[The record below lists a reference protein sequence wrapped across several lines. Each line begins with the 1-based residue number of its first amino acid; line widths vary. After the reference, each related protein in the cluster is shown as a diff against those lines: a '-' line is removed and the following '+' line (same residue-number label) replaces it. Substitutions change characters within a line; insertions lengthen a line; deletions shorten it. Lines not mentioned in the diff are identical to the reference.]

1 MNSSIKQTGTK
12 IMKTVVLP
20 EMNLV
25 PEVVA
30 AFNRFNMCNCNHSAI
45 FVKETG
51 SIVYDEYRPEFQGE
65 DF

>member
-20 EMNLV
+20 EMKMM
-25 PEVVA
+25 PTVVA
-30 AFNRFNMCNCNHSAI
+30 AFNIFNMCNCEHSAI

-51 SIVYDEYRPEFQGE
+51 SLVFDEIRPEFYEVQQ
-65 DF
+65 